1 MIVLPS
7 YIEGILSGRKEN
19 KAKWKCELSW
29 RNESKNS
36 KKRRSSHQ
44 KCQRLGPRTGLAA
57 VGPCQGRGRAQG
69 WAETLRGRWAAE
81 HHPPESWGCP
91 ETWLLGAHTAS
102 QVTSWPLRA
111 ASWGVGRGGTHL
123 AFGVCLFLLAK
134 GEWGEQLLHPP
145 LDARGLAPSTCSDSE
160 KEVTGTCRQEPLTY
174 IKKVYSRESVY
185 ISINISCIYI
195 NKYIKRKECIILMQ
209 HKAVLREWVSK
220 YEHCNLGYT
229 DLGER
234 KNVFDCL
241 FYIFTVLF

>member
-1 MIVLPS
+1 M
-7 YIEGILSGRKEN
+7 
-19 KAKWKCELSW
+19 
-29 RNESKNS
+29 
-36 KKRRSSHQ
+36 
-44 KCQRLGPRTGLAA
+44 
-57 VGPCQGRGRAQG
+57 GPCQGRSRPQA
-69 WAETLRGRWAAE
+69 WAESLWWPRGPWGAE
-81 HHPPESWGCP
+81 HRPPESRECP

-111 ASWGVGRGGTHL
+111 ANWGEGGINL

-134 GEWGEQLLHPP
+134 AEWGEQLLHPP

-209 HKAVLREWVSK
+209 HKAVLRESLKIRALQSRIYWSGQK
-220 YEHCNLGYT
+220 KRC
-229 DLGER
+229 
-234 KNVFDCL
+234 FWL
-241 FYIFTVLF
+241 FVLYLHSFVLKIVP